1 MADTTSNTS
10 NEAAEGKKAAPKQTR
25 SQAGGKT
32 AKMSPEAVYDVEAFT
47 QGVTSWEQFDYAPEL
62 VATALKL
69 AGKEKCT
76 LAEAKAIVK
85 EFAEREVK

>member
-1 MADTTSNTS
+1 MADTTQNPANDAADNAQKLNNTQPKG
-10 NEAAEGKKAAPKQTR
+10 NKAPKL
-25 SQAGGKT
+25 A
-32 AKMSPEAVYDVEAFT
+32 PDAVYDVSAYT
-47 QGVTSWEQFDYAPEL
+47 QGVTSWELFNFAPEL

-76 LAEAKAIVK
+76 LTEAKAIVK